1 MNILTSATHSRLLGA
16 AVATLVGAAVA
27 ALVLRWLARNRSPGS
42 LLRHVVDVR
51 PNEIA
56 AVWTS
61 FVFFFF
67 VLSSYFILR
76 PIRDAVAV
84 STGVSRLPWLFAG
97 TLIAMLVANPLF
109 SSLVVRFPVRRFVPI
124 TYTFFAA
131 NLLVF
136 FFVMRT
142 TASAQSLGPYWIGIV
157 FYIWTSVY
165 NLFITS
171 VFWCLMAD
179 VFRSEQAK
187 RLFGFIGVG
196 GTLGSI
202 TGSLLTAVLAQRIGT
217 VNLLLVSVALLETA
231 SLVVARFPRGA
242 SAPSGAID
250 PNAEEK
256 PIGGTVWAG
265 ITSLTRSPYLLGI
278 AGFQILYTI
287 GSTFLYFELTDIV
300 GKYFVGAAE
309 RTAVLA
315 RIEFAVQTLT
325 VITQIFLTGRVI
337 RWLGLAATL
346 ALLPALTI
354 LGFTALGFAPI
365 LATVVAFTVL
375 RRGTNFGLTNPAVE
389 VLFTVV
395 PREDKYKAKSFIETF
410 VYRAGDQ
417 IGAWTFK
424 IFVVLA
430 LGVSGAAFG
439 AVPFAVAWLGLGLW
453 LGRRQGQLA
462 AAERR
467 DDRVLP
473 ASLPDGAIP
482 ANR

>member
-1 MNILTSATHSRLLGA
+1 MIDPPGRGRGPASPLRRL
-16 AVATLVGAAVA
+16 
-27 ALVLRWLARNRSPGS
+27 
-42 LLRHVVDVR
+42 VDVR
-51 PNEIA
+51 PDETRA
-56 AVWTS
+56 MWTS

-84 STGVSRLPWLFAG
+84 TTGVTRLPWLFAG
-97 TLIAMLVANPLF
+97 TLIVMLIANPLF

-124 TYTFFAA
+124 TYQFFVA

-136 FFVMRT
+136 FFIMRT
-142 TASAQSLGPYWIGIV
+142 TATQQSLGPYWVGIV
-157 FYIWTSVY
+157 FYLWTSVY

-202 TGSLLTAVLAQRIGT
+202 TGSAVTAMLAPRLGT
-217 VNLLLVSVALLETA
+217 VNLLLVSVALLESAAIIVSHFPAAATNTA
-231 SLVVARFPRGA
+231 RQESSTEDR
-242 SAPSGAID
+242 
-250 PNAEEK
+250 

-265 ITSLTRSPYLLGI
+265 ITSLMRSPYLLGI
-278 AGFQILYTI
+278 GGFQILFTI
-287 GSTFLYFELTDIV
+287 GSTLLYFEQTDIV
-300 GKYFVGAAE
+300 GRYFTGAAE

-325 VITQIFLTGRVI
+325 VLTQILLTGRVI

-346 ALLPALTI
+346 AILPAMTVV
-354 LGFTALGFAPI
+354 GFAALGAAPV
-365 LATVVAFTVL
+365 LATLVVFIVL

-417 IGAWTFK
+417 IGAWTYK
-424 IFVVLA
+424 LFVALG
-430 LGVSGAAFG
+430 LGVSGAAFA
-439 AVPFAVAWLGLGLW
+439 AVPFGVIWLGLGLW

-462 AAERR
+462 AAERHESP
-467 DDRVLP
+467 VP
-473 ASLPDGAIP
+473 SVPHTGDGAL
-482 ANR
+482 ALNR

>member
-1 MNILTSATHSRLLGA
+1 MNQPAGGERAPASLLG
-16 AVATLVGAAVA
+16 LVV
-27 ALVLRWLARNRSPGS
+27 N
-42 LLRHVVDVR
+42 VR
-51 PNEIA
+51 PNERA
-56 AVWTS
+56 AMWTS

-84 STGVSRLPWLFAG
+84 QTGVTRLPWLFAG
-97 TLIAMLVANPLF
+97 TLIVMLVANPLF

-124 TYTFFAA
+124 TYQFFAA
-131 NLLVF
+131 NLVVF
-136 FFVMRT
+136 FFIMRT
-142 TASAQSLGPYWIGIV
+142 TASAQSLGPYWISVV

-202 TGSLLTAVLAQRIGT
+202 SGSAVTAILATRLGT
-217 VNLLLVSVALLETA
+217 VNLLLVSVALLTTA
-231 SLVVARFPRGA
+231 SLVVARFPA
-242 SAPSGAID
+242 SPNAGPTGRAAID
-250 PNAEEK
+250 RDEQ

-265 ITSLTRSPYLLGI
+265 VASLMRSPYLLGI
-278 AGFQILYTI
+278 GGFQILYTI
-287 GSTFLYFELTDIV
+287 GSTFLYFALTGIV
-300 GKYFVGAAE
+300 GKYFAGAAE
-309 RTAVLA
+309 RTAVLG
-315 RIEFAVQTLT
+315 RIEVYVQTLT

-346 ALLPALTI
+346 ALLPAMTI
-354 LGFTALGFAPI
+354 LGFTALGFAPM

-417 IGAWTFK
+417 IGAWTYGK
-424 IFVVLA
+424 LFVGILA
-430 LGVSGAAFG
+430 LGASGAAFG
-439 AVPFAVAWLGLGLW
+439 AVPFAVIWLALALW

-467 DDRVLP
+467 AEQLP
-473 ASLPDGAIP
+473 GLPSEPDGAL
-482 ANR
+482 ALNR

>member
-1 MNILTSATHSRLLGA
+1 MSGPTRDGPPAGWLRRL
-16 AVATLVGAAVA
+16 
-27 ALVLRWLARNRSPGS
+27 
-42 LLRHVVDVR
+42 VDVR
-51 PNEIA
+51 PNEVA
-56 AVWTS
+56 AMWTS

-67 VLSSYFILR
+67 ILSSYFILR

-84 STGVSRLPWLFAG
+84 TTGVSRLPWLFAG
-97 TLIAMLVANPLF
+97 TLIVMLIANPLF

-124 TYTFFAA
+124 TYQFFAA
-131 NLLVF
+131 NLVVF

-142 TASAQSLGPYWIGIV
+142 TASAQSLGPYWIGVV

-202 TGSLLTAVLAQRIGT
+202 TGSAVTAILAQRIGT
-217 VNLLLVSVALLETA
+217 VNLLLISIALLETA
-231 SLVVARFPRGA
+231 SLVVARFPSPPRGV
-242 SAPSGAID
+242 SPTEGA
-250 PNAEEK
+250 AREREER

-265 ITSLTRSPYLLGI
+265 ITSLMRSPYLLGI

-287 GSTFLYFELTDIV
+287 GSTLLYFELTDIV
-300 GKYFVGAAE
+300 GRYVAGAAA
-309 RTAVLA
+309 RTEILA
-315 RIEFAVQTLT
+315 KIEFAVQTLT
-325 VITQIFLTGRVI
+325 VLTQIFFTGRVI
-337 RWLGLAATL
+337 RWFGLAATL
-346 ALLPALTI
+346 AFLPALTV
-354 LGFTALGFAPI
+354 LGFTALGIAPI
-365 LATVVAFTVL
+365 LATVVAFTIL

-424 IFVVLA
+424 GFVVLG
-430 LGVSGAAFG
+430 LSVSGTAFAAVPFG
-439 AVPFAVAWLGLGLW
+439 AVWLALAVWLGH
-453 LGRRQGQLA
+453 RQGRLAASERQEGRPLA
-462 AAERR
+462 AAI
-467 DDRVLP
+467 
-473 ASLPDGAIP
+473 PDGAVV

>member
-1 MNILTSATHSRLLGA
+1 MTDPAGRGPA
-16 AVATLVGAAVA
+16 PA
-27 ALVLRWLARNRSPGS
+27 S
-42 LLRHVVDVR
+42 LLRRLVDVR
-51 PNEIA
+51 PNETRA
-56 AVWTS
+56 MWTS

-84 STGVSRLPWLFAG
+84 TTGVTRLPWLFAG
-97 TLIAMLVANPLF
+97 TLIVMLVANPVF

-124 TYTFFAA
+124 TYQFFAA
-131 NLLVF
+131 NLVVF
-136 FFVMRT
+136 FFIMRT
-142 TASAQSLGPYWIGIV
+142 TATQQSLGPYWVGIV
-157 FYIWTSVY
+157 FYLWTSVY

-202 TGSLLTAVLAQRIGT
+202 TGSAVTAILAPRLGT
-217 VNLLLVSVALLETA
+217 VNLLLVSVALLESA
-231 SLVVARFPRGA
+231 AIIVSRFPAGA
-242 SAPSGAID
+242 SDASRQQSPT
-250 PNAEEK
+250 EER

-265 ITSLTRSPYLLGI
+265 ITSLMRSPYLLGI
-278 AGFQILYTI
+278 GGFQILFTI
-287 GSTFLYFELTDIV
+287 GSTLLYFEQTDIV
-300 GKYFVGAAE
+300 GRYFAGAAE

-325 VITQIFLTGRVI
+325 VVTQILLTGRVI

-346 ALLPALTI
+346 ALLPAMTVV
-354 LGFTALGFAPI
+354 GFTALGAAPV
-365 LATVVAFTVL
+365 LTTLVVFIVL

-417 IGAWTFK
+417 IGAWTYK
-424 IFVVLA
+424 LFVALG
-430 LGVSGAAFG
+430 LGVSGAAF
-439 AVPFAVAWLGLGLW
+439 ATVPFGVIWLGLGVW

-467 DDRVLP
+467 ESPLP
-473 ASLPDGAIP
+473 SVAQAADGAL
-482 ANR
+482 ALNR

>member
-1 MNILTSATHSRLLGA
+1 MTDPAGRGPA
-16 AVATLVGAAVA
+16 PA
-27 ALVLRWLARNRSPGS
+27 S
-42 LLRHVVDVR
+42 LLPRLVDVR
-51 PNEIA
+51 PNETRA
-56 AVWTS
+56 MWTS

-84 STGVSRLPWLFAG
+84 TTGVTRLPWLFAG
-97 TLIAMLVANPLF
+97 TLIVMLIANPLF

-124 TYTFFAA
+124 TYQFFVA

-136 FFVMRT
+136 FFIMRT
-142 TASAQSLGPYWIGIV
+142 TATQQSLGPYWVGVV

-202 TGSLLTAVLAQRIGT
+202 TGSAVTAILAPRLGT
-217 VNLLLVSVALLETA
+217 VNLLLVSVALLESA
-231 SLVVARFPRGA
+231 AIIVSRFPAGA
-242 SAPSGAID
+242 SDASRQQSPSED
-250 PNAEEK
+250 R

-265 ITSLTRSPYLLGI
+265 ITSLMRSPYLLGVG
-278 AGFQILYTI
+278 GFQILFTI
-287 GSTFLYFELTDIV
+287 GSTLLYFEQTDIV
-300 GKYFVGAAE
+300 GRYFAGAAE

-315 RIEFAVQTLT
+315 RIEFAVQSLT
-325 VITQIFLTGRVI
+325 VVTQIFLTGRVI

-346 ALLPALTI
+346 ALLPAMTVI
-354 LGFTALGFAPI
+354 GFTALGAAPVLTTLVI
-365 LATVVAFTVL
+365 FIVL

-417 IGAWTFK
+417 IGAWTYK
-424 IFVVLA
+424 LFVA
-430 LGVSGAAFG
+430 LGLGASGAAFA
-439 AVPFAVAWLGLGLW
+439 AVPFGVIWLGLGVW
-453 LGRRQGQLA
+453 LGRRQGKLA

-467 DDRVLP
+467 ESPLP
-473 ASLPDGAIP
+473 SVAQAADGAL
-482 ANR
+482 ALNR

>member
-1 MNILTSATHSRLLGA
+1 MTDPAGRGPA
-16 AVATLVGAAVA
+16 PA
-27 ALVLRWLARNRSPGS
+27 S
-42 LLRHVVDVR
+42 LLRRLVDVR
-51 PNEIA
+51 ANETRA
-56 AVWTS
+56 MWTS

-84 STGVSRLPWLFAG
+84 TTGVTRLPWLFAG
-97 TLIAMLVANPLF
+97 TLIVMLIANPLF

-124 TYTFFAA
+124 TYQFFVA

-136 FFVMRT
+136 FFIMRT
-142 TASAQSLGPYWIGIV
+142 TATQQSLGPYWVGIV
-157 FYIWTSVY
+157 FYLWTSVY

-202 TGSLLTAVLAQRIGT
+202 TGSAVTAILAPRLGT
-217 VNLLLVSVALLETA
+217 VNLLLVSVALLESA
-231 SLVVARFPRGA
+231 AIIVSRFPAGA
-242 SAPSGAID
+242 SDASRQQSPT
-250 PNAEEK
+250 EER

-265 ITSLTRSPYLLGI
+265 ITSLMRSPYLLGI
-278 AGFQILYTI
+278 GGFQILFTI
-287 GSTFLYFELTDIV
+287 GSTLLYFEQTDIV
-300 GKYFVGAAE
+300 GRYFAGAAE

-325 VITQIFLTGRVI
+325 VVTQILLTGRVI

-346 ALLPALTI
+346 ALLPAMTVV
-354 LGFTALGFAPI
+354 GFTALGAAPV
-365 LATVVAFTVL
+365 LTTLVVFIVL

-417 IGAWTFK
+417 IGAWTYK
-424 IFVVLA
+424 LFVALG
-430 LGVSGAAFG
+430 LGVSGAAFA
-439 AVPFAVAWLGLGLW
+439 AVPFGVIWLGLGVW

-467 DDRVLP
+467 ESPLP
-473 ASLPDGAIP
+473 TVAQAADGAL
-482 ANR
+482 ALNR

>member
-1 MNILTSATHSRLLGA
+1 MSEPIEGGRRPAFLLD
-16 AVATLVGAAVA
+16 LF
-27 ALVLRWLARNRSPGS
+27 
-42 LLRHVVDVR
+42 VDVKA
-51 PNEIA
+51 NEIA
-56 AVWTS
+56 AMWTS

-97 TLIAMLVANPLF
+97 TLTTMLVANPLF
-109 SSLVVRFPVRRFVPI
+109 SSLVVRLPVRRFIPL
-124 TYTFFAA
+124 TYQFFAA
-131 NLLVF
+131 NLVVF
-136 FFVMRT
+136 FLVMRT
-142 TASAQSLGPYWIGIV
+142 TASAQSLGPHWVQIV

-179 VFRSEQAK
+179 VFRSDQAK

-202 TGSLLTAVLAQRIGT
+202 TGSFVTAILAQRIGT
-217 VNLLLVSVALLETA
+217 VNLLLVSVALLEIA
-231 SLVVARFPRGA
+231 SLVVARFPVTTFRSA
-242 SAPSGAID
+242 SDVVS
-250 PNAEEK
+250 PNAEEEK
-256 PIGGTVWAG
+256 PIGGSVWAG
-265 ITSLTRSPYLLGI
+265 LLSSIRSPYLLGI

-287 GSTFLYFELTDIV
+287 GSTLLYFELTDIV
-300 GKYFVGAAE
+300 GRYFSGAAE

-315 RIEFAVQTLT
+315 RIEIAVQTLT
-325 VITQIFLTGRVI
+325 IITQIFLTGRVI

-346 ALLPALTI
+346 ALLPALTLI
-354 LGFTALGFAPI
+354 GFSALGFAPI

-375 RRGTNFGLTNPAVE
+375 RRGTNFGITNPAVE

-424 IFVVLA
+424 LFLVLS
-430 LGVSGAAFG
+430 LGASGAAFG
-439 AVPFAVAWLGLGLW
+439 AVPFAAVWLALGIW

-462 AAERR
+462 AVEKAGNPRIGA
-467 DDRVLP
+467 P
-473 ASLPDGAIP
+473 APADGAL
-482 ANR
+482 ALNR

>member
-1 MNILTSATHSRLLGA
+1 MSEPARGGSEAASPLGLL
-16 AVATLVGAAVA
+16 
-27 ALVLRWLARNRSPGS
+27 
-42 LLRHVVDVR
+42 VDVR
-51 PNEIA
+51 PNE
-56 AVWTS
+56 VVVMWTS

-84 STGVSRLPWLFAG
+84 QTGVAKLPWLFAG
-97 TLIAMLVANPLF
+97 TLIAMLIANPLF
-109 SSLVVRFPVRRFVPI
+109 SSLVVRFPVRRFVPM
-124 TYTFFAA
+124 TYLFFAA
-131 NLLVF
+131 NLVLF

-142 TASAQSLGPYWIGIV
+142 TASAQSLGPYWISVV

-202 TGSLLTAVLAQRIGT
+202 SGSYITASLAQRLGT
-217 VNLLLVSVALLETA
+217 VNLLLVSGALLLTA
-231 SLVVARFPRGA
+231 SLIVARFPA
-242 SAPSGAID
+242 SANTTGSTSR
-250 PNAEEK
+250 AETDRDER
-256 PIGGTVWAG
+256 PIGGSVWAG
-265 ITSLTRSPYLLGI
+265 ISSLMRSPYLLGI

-300 GKYFVGAAE
+300 GRYFTGAAE

-315 RIEFAVQTLT
+315 RIEFYVQLLT
-325 VITQIFLTGRVI
+325 VLTQIFLTGRII

-346 ALLPALTI
+346 ALLPALTVI
-354 LGFTALGFAPI
+354 GFTALGFAPI

-417 IGAWTFK
+417 IGAWTFGT
-424 IFVVLA
+424 IFVGALA
-430 LGVSGAAFG
+430 LGASGAAFG
-439 AVPFAVAWLGLGLW
+439 AVPFAVVWLALGLW

-462 AAERR
+462 AAERH

-473 ASLPDGAIP
+473 ASLPDGAIA

>member
-1 MNILTSATHSRLLGA
+1 VNESVEGGRAPTFL
-16 AVATLVGAAVA
+16 
-27 ALVLRWLARNRSPGS
+27 
-42 LLRHVVDVR
+42 VDVR
-51 PNEIA
+51 PNEEDA
-56 AVWTS
+56 MWTS

-97 TLIAMLVANPLF
+97 TLAVMLVANPLF
-109 SSLVVRFPVRRFVPI
+109 SSLVVRLPVRRFIPL
-124 TYTFFAA
+124 TYHFFAA
-131 NLLVF
+131 NLVVF

-142 TASAQSLGPYWIGIV
+142 TASAQSLGPHWIQIT
-157 FYIWTSVY
+157 FYLWASVY

-179 VFRSEQAK
+179 VFRSDQGK

-202 TGSLLTAVLAQRIGT
+202 TGSLLTATLAERIGT
-217 VNLLLVSVALLETA
+217 VNLLLVSIALLEAA
-231 SLVVARFPRGA
+231 SLVVTRFPATSFRA
-242 SAPSGAID
+242 TSNTAAVR
-250 PNAEEK
+250 AEEK
-256 PIGGTVWAG
+256 PIGGSVWAG
-265 ITSLTRSPYLLGI
+265 LVSSARSPYLLGI

-300 GKYFVGAAE
+300 GRYFAGAAQ

-315 RIEFAVQTLT
+315 KVEIAVQTLT
-325 VITQIFLTGRVI
+325 VLTQIFLTGRVI

-346 ALLPALTI
+346 ALLPALTV
-354 LGFTALGFAPI
+354 LGFTALGLAPI
-365 LATVVAFTVL
+365 LMTVVIFTVL
-375 RRGTNFGLTNPAVE
+375 RRGTNFGITNPAVE

-424 IFVVLA
+424 LFVVFA
-430 LGVSGAAFG
+430 LGASGAAFG
-439 AVPFAVAWLGLGLW
+439 AVPFAVAWLALGLW

-462 AAERR
+462 AAERQNDAR
-467 DDRVLP
+467 IGPPL
-473 ASLPDGAIP
+473 AADGAL
-482 ANR
+482 ALNR

>member
-1 MNILTSATHSRLLGA
+1 M
-16 AVATLVGAAVA
+16 
-27 ALVLRWLARNRSPGS
+27 
-42 LLRHVVDVR
+42 
-51 PNEIA
+51 
-56 AVWTS
+56 WTS

-84 STGVSRLPWLFAG
+84 TTGVTRLPWLFAG
-97 TLIAMLVANPLF
+97 TLIVMLIANPLF

-124 TYTFFAA
+124 TYQFFAA
-131 NLLVF
+131 NLVVF
-136 FFVMRT
+136 FFIMRT
-142 TASAQSLGPYWIGIV
+142 TATQQSLGPYWVGIV

-202 TGSLLTAVLAQRIGT
+202 TGSAVTAILAPRLGT
-217 VNLLLVSVALLETA
+217 VNLLLVSVALLESA
-231 SLVVARFPRGA
+231 AIIVSRFPAGA
-242 SAPSGAID
+242 SDASRQQSPSED
-250 PNAEEK
+250 R

-265 ITSLTRSPYLLGI
+265 ITSLMRSPYLLGI
-278 AGFQILYTI
+278 GGFQILFTI
-287 GSTFLYFELTDIV
+287 GSTLLYFEQTDIV
-300 GKYFVGAAE
+300 GRYFAGAAE

-325 VITQIFLTGRVI
+325 VVTQILLTGRVI

-346 ALLPALTI
+346 ALLPAMTVV
-354 LGFTALGFAPI
+354 GFTALGAAPV
-365 LATVVAFTVL
+365 LTTLVVFIVL

-410 VYRAGDQ
+410 VDRAGDQ
-417 IGAWTFK
+417 IGAWTYK
-424 IFVVLA
+424 LFVALG
-430 LGVSGAAFG
+430 LGVSGAAFA
-439 AVPFAVAWLGLGLW
+439 AVPFGVIWLGLGVW

-467 DDRVLP
+467 ESPLP
-473 ASLPDGAIP
+473 SVAQAADGAL
-482 ANR
+482 ALNR